1 MFCWD
6 EEFNTGWNFPLISTS
21 LITFLR
27 SNSNREQVVAQ
38 FITNE
43 PCNGNTY
50 AFKQFDTHHKKLID
64 FLPFSFSQPF
74 SDLLRQLLHNSK
86 DMFHNMFKQTYGL
99 LYEQNSYVF
108 SELFVKLEGYLLRGR
123 LDLTEMLDQFFNQLY
138 KKMFTVI
145 NGNYHFDEA

>member
-1 MFCWD
+1 
-6 EEFNTGWNFPLISTS
+6 
-21 LITFLR
+21 
-27 SNSNREQVVAQ
+27 
-38 FITNE
+38 
-43 PCNGNTY
+43 
-50 AFKQFDTHHKKLID
+50 
-64 FLPFSFSQPF
+64 
-74 SDLLRQLLHNSK
+74 
-86 DMFHNMFKQTYGL
+86 MFHNMFKQTYGL